1 MLLFQAEHTET
12 LQAGNT
18 MRRGNNRRGTSFF
31 TVFLLVFAGALCL
44 ACFVRGIEYFFEIR
58 GHGDV
63 WTESYEF
70 TESDRQLKNPDRGF
84 YHMHGFIIDDEMTDY
99 SDEFAW
105 RFSKDQDTSLAMI
118 EINLQNYRSGKISD
132 AGLENIENLLDAMES
147 VDKHYIVRTLYDW
160 DGENESVEPESLD
173 IILGHMEQ
181 IGPLLSEHKD
191 IIFTLQGLFI
201 GNWGEM
207 NGTRYLEIDQLKS
220 LANTLADSTA
230 ADMFLSVRMPMQWR
244 MITDIEDPGAVTAYD
259 GSLAA
264 RLGLFN
270 DGMLGSFSDYGTY
283 GEHTKDKDGYLTYW
297 NREEELEFQDILC
310 GIVPIGGEVMV
321 ENPYND
327 LENAISDMKRM
338 HVTYINRD
346 FDMNVLDK
354 WAETMVSESG
364 CFDGMDGLT
373 YMERHLGYR
382 LFIYD
387 TYMDYSFAED
397 ILTIKVNMQNVG
409 YAPLYREADARIIL
423 HDEAGSRSLVY
434 ELSQDIRELK
444 GGNYADE
451 TKEFSITIP
460 LKGEDKCHFD
470 VYFEITDK
478 TTGERIL
485 FANEQDPEAYG
496 YNIGSIELESVGE
509 YKERWMTE
517 HFAFISGTDNN

>member
-1 MLLFQAEHTET
+1 MLLFPSEYTEA

-18 MRRGNNRRGTSFF
+18 MRRGKIGRGSTFF
-31 TVFLLVFAGALCL
+31 KLFFLTLTAVLCL
-44 ACFVRGIEYFFEIR
+44 YGLVRRVENFFQLR

-63 WTESYEF
+63 RFECYEF
-70 TESDRQLKNPDRGF
+70 KESNRQLKNPDRGF
-84 YHMHGFIIDDEMTDY
+84 YHMHGFAIEDEETDY
-99 SDEFAW
+99 SDEFMW
-105 RFSKDQDTSLAMI
+105 RFSKDQDTALAMI
-118 EINLQNYRSGKISD
+118 EINLQNYRSGSISD
-132 AGLENIENLLDAMES
+132 AGMANIESLLDTMAS
-147 VDKHYIVRTLYDW
+147 IDKHYIIRPLYDW

-181 IGPLLSEHKD
+181 IGPVLSEYKD

-207 NGTRYLEIDQLKS
+207 NGTRYLEIDQLRS
-220 LANTLADSTA
+220 LANTLSDATSD
-230 ADMFLSVRMPMQWR
+230 DMFLSVRMPMQWR
-244 MITDIEDPGAVTAYD
+244 MITDIADPDCVTAYD

-283 GEHTKDKDGYLTYW
+283 GEHTREKDGYLTYW
-297 NREEELEFQDILC
+297 NREEELEFQDVLC
-310 GIVPIGGEVMV
+310 GMVPIGGEVMV

-327 LENAISDMKRM
+327 LENAISDMRRM

-382 LFIYD
+382 LFIHDTSMSYD
-387 TYMDYSFAED
+387 FVED
-397 ILTIKVNMQNVG
+397 ELTIEVNMRNVG
-409 YAPLYREADARIIL
+409 FAPMYREADARIIL
-423 HDEAGSRSLVY
+423 RDEAGGRSLVY
-434 ELSQDIRELK
+434 ELTQDIRELK

-451 TKEFSITIP
+451 TKGFSITIP

-478 TTGERIL
+478 TTGERIM
-485 FANEQDPEAYG
+485 FANEQDPEEYG
-496 YNIGSIELESVGE
+496 YSIGGIELESIEE
-509 YKERWMTE
+509 YRERWMEE
-517 HFAFISGTDNN
+517 HFAFISGYDNN